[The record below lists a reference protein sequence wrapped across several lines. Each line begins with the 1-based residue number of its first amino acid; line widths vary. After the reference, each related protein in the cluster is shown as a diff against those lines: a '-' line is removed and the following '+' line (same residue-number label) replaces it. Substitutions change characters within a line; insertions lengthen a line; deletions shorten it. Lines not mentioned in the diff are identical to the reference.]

1 MMSSRLRVFLT
12 GLVVSSVVGS
22 GQGAAAP
29 IEALQPMA
37 FLAGQCWKGDFG
49 DGKRTDEHCF
59 VWLYDGMALR
69 DTHTVRAPGRPDY
82 VGETTYYWDSAARRL
97 EYVYIENAGGVMRGT
112 VESAAGALVFPA
124 TQYVEGGKSMTF
136 RVRWTRLSDTSYEA
150 WSEMQVKDGWTTMF
164 KMTMKRSS

>member
-1 MMSSRLRVFLT
+1 MFTGTRVIPT
-12 GLVVSSVVGS
+12 GLLVCFAAGS
-22 GQGAAAP
+22 GLGASAP
-29 IEALQPMA
+29 IEALQPLA

-59 VWLYDGMALR
+59 VWLYDGKALR

-97 EYVYIENAGGVMRGT
+97 EYIYIENAGGVMRGT
-112 VESAAGALVFPA
+112 VESTAGALVFPA
-124 TQYVEGGKSMTF
+124 TQYVEGGTSMTL

-150 WSEMQVKDGWTTMF
+150 WSEMQGKDGWTTMF
-164 KMTMKRSS
+164 KMTMKQST